1 MLFYYL
7 IWCRKRGGRG
17 VRGVRGVRELGYSS
31 LKFSVIVLIIIA
43 CNCYFYK
50 NILY

>member
-17 VRGVRGVRELGYSS
+17 VRGVRELGYSS
-31 LKFSVIVLIIIA
+31 LKFSVIVLNSKVILIDIF
-43 CNCYFYK
+43 NGK
-50 NILY
+50 N